1 MRYYISSKPDVP
13 HDLEHAGYLCSL
25 MEGNESAKQTALLG
39 KKKVSVLLAQAI
51 YFAHSTP

>member
-1 MRYYISSKPDVP
+1 MHYYISSKPDVP